1 MLECSN
7 FNGCLEAHVQ
17 SRRTSRGDALFRGN
31 AYLIGRPITC
41 SCHTPH
47 EHEHEHEHAPNH
59 VKHCSSPAR
68 SLMEWHVL
76 AGIRGYRRVRS
87 INHVQTCYH
96 SISVNTRQ
104 PLSPSPRRLATS
116 PTSESAA
123 PRPQAFTGAQRVFRT
138 HASYTPCCYQ
148 DPQRTRRLSYTI
160 VAPPE
165 SHPACANLL
174 PSLSDRYPGVAC
186 SEARSEPVSNCP
198 STYPRDPCPPPQ
210 PNLPLANSIYSL

>member
-1 MLECSN
+1 M
-7 FNGCLEAHVQ
+7 CLRVSADTGT
-17 SRRTSRGDALFRGN
+17 SARSIMCRLAINPSPSIRSLRRRGDWQVR
-31 AYLIGRPITC
+31 
-41 SCHTPH
+41 
-47 EHEHEHEHAPNH
+47 
-59 VKHCSSPAR
+59 
-68 SLMEWHVL
+68 
-76 AGIRGYRRVRS
+76 RRVKA
-87 INHVQTCYH
+87 Q
-96 SISVNTRQ
+96 
-104 PLSPSPRRLATS
+104 RR
-116 PTSESAA
+116 

-138 HASYTPCCYQ
+138 HALYTPRYYR

-165 SHPACANLL
+165 SHSACANLL